1 MIKISQPDVNYE
13 SIKSFSKPRID
24 KSLSSHTSNHIP
36 KSTMLNCKFK
46 TASETEMAS
55 KGL

>member
-24 KSLSSHTSNHIP
+24 KSLSSHTLNHIP
-36 KSTMLNCKFK
+36 KFTMLNCKFK
-46 TASETEMAS
+46 TVHQ
-55 KGL
+55 KQK